1 MECLLDEMHKCVKYN
16 ISDAICK
23 VKLNSGSR
31 NKSELSALPSSV
43 CFALYVKAT
52 EIVHTH
58 CKHTLMLENQKRDQ

>member
-1 MECLLDEMHKCVKYN
+1 MKYN
-16 ISDAICK
+16 INDAIYK

-52 EIVHTH
+52 EIIHTR
-58 CKHTLMLENQKRDQ
+58 CKHILMLENQKQDKKIH